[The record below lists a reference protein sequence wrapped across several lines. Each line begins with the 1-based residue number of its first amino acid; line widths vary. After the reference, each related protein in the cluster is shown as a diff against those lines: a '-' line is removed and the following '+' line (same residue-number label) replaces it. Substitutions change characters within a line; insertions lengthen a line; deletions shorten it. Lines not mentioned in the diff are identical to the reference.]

1 LKDISID
8 NPVFHELLNLR
19 LINENDIEI
28 INKKTRDHRNLFVYQ
43 DKVSKIIFLQKY
55 LKKEN
60 FYKKK
65 ILNRK
70 LINNRSFSLFDK
82 KKTKTLNLDDQKR
95 RAQMF
100 GKKLLNKKVLDYGCG
115 NGNFLKQITKFTK
128 KIYGL
133 EINNSH
139 LVKLKNKFK
148 IFEKLEDI
156 AEQFDYITL
165 FHVLEHLP
173 NQIKVLKKIKNKLK
187 PNGKLIIEIPQAND
201 FLLKLKLE
209 EFKNFTFWSEHL
221 ILHTED
227 SIKKFLKN
235 SGFKKIQ
242 VSFYQR
248 YNLSNHA
255 GWFLDRKPGGHLRHK
270 ELFTENEKKLY
281 NIFLIQTK
289 MTDTMIVEASIK

>member
-1 LKDISID
+1 M
-8 NPVFHELLNLR
+8 
-19 LINENDIEI
+19 
-28 INKKTRDHRNLFVYQ
+28 
-43 DKVSKIIFLQKY
+43 
-55 LKKEN
+55 
-60 FYKKK
+60 
-65 ILNRK
+65 NRK

-82 KKTKTLNLDDQKR
+82 KKIKTLNLDDQKR

-100 GKKLLNKKVLDYGCG
+100 EKKLLNKKVLDFGCG

-128 KIYGL
+128 KIYGV

-139 LVKLKNKFK
+139 LVKLNNKFK
-148 IFEKLEDI
+148 IFEKLEDVP
-156 AEQFDYITL
+156 EKLDYITL

-173 NQIKVLKKIKNKLK
+173 NQIEILKKIKNKLK
-187 PNGKLIIEIPQAND
+187 TSGKLILEIPQAND

-227 SIKKFLKN
+227 SIKKILKK
-235 SGFKKIQ
+235 SGFRKIH

-255 GWFLDRKPGGHLRHK
+255 GWFLDRKPGGHLCHK

-281 NIFLIQTK
+281 NIFLTLTK
-289 MTDTMIVEASIK
+289 MTDTMIIEASTK